1 MQSLIFHMKF
11 SAKLYKMLQNGDHHP
26 HEQQLADTPILQLS
40 RETANHLEK
49 HWTAA
54 NFLQPSYF
62 S

>member
-1 MQSLIFHMKF
+1 MKF

-49 HWTAA
+49 HWNAA

-62 S
+62 R